1 MQSFEEA
8 RRKAKLSAEDFAAI
22 QQPIDKRTGKKNPF
36 FDRIYKSKNDIKKEI
51 ADKEADREMGEA
63 LNNRERENFNKKE
76 KRLHPKYL

>member
-8 RRKAKLSAEDFAAI
+8 RRKAKLSPEDFAAI

-36 FDRIYKSKNDIKKEI
+36 FDKVYSRKNDIKKQV

-63 LNNRERENFNKKE
+63 LNNRERENFNEKE